1 MAEVY
6 GETSAEAE
14 QTEGAPAA
22 TVNDTATASDDNWED
37 MTKRPGEWIQV
48 VNRQDIPDRAV
59 RVAVA
64 LASFGGGGNTKDVFP
79 TIDTL
84 AEMVPRK
91 RRTVAEGVA
100 DLRKADL
107 IREQSRVFN
116 GPVTYKL
123 GTTRNQGGRS
133 NPLVRWGVCTYLHIP
148 MCTYLHGVYA

>member
-1 MAEVY
+1 MTAKEEAQALAEFHA
-6 GETSAEAE
+6 EMDAEAE
-14 QTEGAPAA
+14 QTEEAPEAIA
-22 TVNDTATASDDNWED
+22 NDTAAASDDNWED
-37 MTKRPGEWIQV
+37 MTKRPNEWIQI

-84 AEMVPRK
+84 TEMVPRQ

-123 GTTRNQGGRS
+123 GTTRNQGGS
-133 NPLVRWGVCTYLHIP
+133 Q
-148 MCTYLHGVYA
+148 